1 MDEPEVAL
9 LTKEVL
15 IDKFNHA
22 ANYVI
27 FAGMLLVSALI
38 GVFFCIRNVI
48 CINFLQYGI
57 SVSIGFLS
65 RPKKRNPQ
73 QLYILLTLIVR
84 IGGMLRHL
92 LPFTSRIPCCLL
104 V

>member
-48 CINFLQYGI
+48 CINFLQY
-57 SVSIGFLS
+57 VVCWYKTAVYCCQYFQ
-65 RPKKRNPQ
+65 P
-73 QLYILLTLIVR
+73 IL
-84 IGGMLRHL
+84 
-92 LPFTSRIPCCLL
+92 
-104 V
+104 